1 MYPGQTVEFHRIP
14 PVEKKQTCL
23 YGNLPIDWEEEAVVN
38 QMEVVGAEAVSLK
51 VGTVEA
57 ENPME
62 TTVVV
67 KVPTTEIKEGKVNQI
82 QCSSHSHRH
91 LLP

>member
-1 MYPGQTVEFHRIP
+1 MYPGQMVEFHHIP

-38 QMEVVGAEAVSLK
+38 QIEVVGAEAVSLE
-51 VGTVEA
+51 VGMVEA

-62 TTVVV
+62 TRVDG
-67 KVPTTEIKEGKVNQI
+67 KVLATEIKEEKGNQI
-82 QCSSHSHRH
+82 QYSSHSHH
-91 LLP
+91 PLLP

>member
-23 YGNLPIDWEEEAVVN
+23 YGNLPIDWEE
-38 QMEVVGAEAVSLK
+38 EVVGAEAVSLK